1 MDSLC
6 RRHLLPHTA
15 GDSTGLQ
22 RGGVLGGG
30 WGNDIDTNCVTVQ
43 GITTYYSCNCS
54 ASDAEVVQQFMKDK
68 VH

>member
-1 MDSLC
+1 M
-6 RRHLLPHTA
+6 
-15 GDSTGLQ
+15 
-22 RGGVLGGG
+22 LGGG
-30 WGNDIDTNCVTVQ
+30 GGNDIDTNCVTVQ